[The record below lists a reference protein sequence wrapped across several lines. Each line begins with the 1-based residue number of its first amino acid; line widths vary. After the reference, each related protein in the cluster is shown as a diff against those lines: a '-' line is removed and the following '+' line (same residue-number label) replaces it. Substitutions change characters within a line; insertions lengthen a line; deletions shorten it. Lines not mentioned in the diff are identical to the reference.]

1 MMRKAILTLSIM
13 LLPLLASAQQLRFG
27 YFSYQEVFKSMAGY
41 SIAMKHI
48 DDLKKQYDAEMK
60 RVEEEFNKKYEEFLD
75 GQKDFAPSIR
85 EKRQAELQE
94 MMEKNIAFKQEARR
108 LIRQAEEEAMAPLKE
123 QLSSVLNA
131 LGKEKGYA
139 FIINTDNNTLPFVND
154 LMGEDISVPLKERL
168 K

>member
-1 MMRKAILTLSIM
+1 
-13 LLPLLASAQQLRFG
+13 
-27 YFSYQEVFKSMAGY
+27 MAGY

-123 QLSSVLNA
+123 RLSSALNA

>member
-1 MMRKAILTLSIM
+1 M

-139 FIINTDNNTLPFVND
+139 FIINTDNNALPFVNE
-154 LMGEDISVPLKERL
+154 LMGEDISIPLKERL

>member
-1 MMRKAILTLSIM
+1 M

-48 DDLKKQYDAEMK
+48 DDLRKQYDAEMK

-123 QLSSVLNA
+123 RLSFVLNA

-139 FIINTDNNTLPFVND
+139 FIINTDNNTLPFVNE

>member
-1 MMRKAILTLSIM
+1 M

-48 DDLKKQYDAEMK
+48 DDLRKQYDAEMK

-123 QLSSVLNA
+123 QLSSALNA

>member
-1 MMRKAILTLSIM
+1 M

-108 LIRQAEEEAMAPLKE
+108 LIRQAEEEAMTPLKE

>member
-1 MMRKAILTLSIM
+1 MRKAILTLSIM

-123 QLSSVLNA
+123 RLSSALNA

-139 FIINTDNNTLPFVND
+139 FIINTDNNTLPFVNE

>member
-1 MMRKAILTLSIM
+1 
-13 LLPLLASAQQLRFG
+13 
-27 YFSYQEVFKSMAGY
+27 MAGY

-139 FIINTDNNTLPFVND
+139 FIINTDNNALPFVNE
-154 LMGEDISVPLKERL
+154 LMGEDISIPLKERL

>member
-1 MMRKAILTLSIM
+1 
-13 LLPLLASAQQLRFG
+13 
-27 YFSYQEVFKSMAGY
+27 MAGY

-48 DDLKKQYDAEMK
+48 DDLKKQYDEEMK

-139 FIINTDNNTLPFVND
+139 FIINTDNNALPFVND

>member
-1 MMRKAILTLSIM
+1 M

-27 YFSYQEVFKSMAGY
+27 YFSYQEVFKSMTGY

-48 DDLKKQYDAEMK
+48 DDLRKQYDAEMK

-123 QLSSVLNA
+123 RLSSALNA

-139 FIINTDNNTLPFVND
+139 FIINTDNNTLPFVNE

>member
-13 LLPLLASAQQLRFG
+13 LLPLLASAQQLHFG

-123 QLSSVLNA
+123 RLSSALNA

>member
-1 MMRKAILTLSIM
+1 M

-75 GQKDFAPSIR
+75 GHKDFAPSIR

-123 QLSSVLNA
+123 RLSSALNA

-139 FIINTDNNTLPFVND
+139 FIINTDNNTLPFVNE

>member
-1 MMRKAILTLSIM
+1 M
-13 LLPLLASAQQLRFG
+13 LLPLLASAQQLHFG

-48 DDLKKQYDAEMK
+48 DDLRKQYDAEMK

-123 QLSSVLNA
+123 RLSSALNA

-139 FIINTDNNTLPFVND
+139 FIINTDNNTLPFVNE

>member
-1 MMRKAILTLSIM
+1 MMRKSILTLSIM
-13 LLPLLASAQQLRFG
+13 LLPLLVSAQQLRFG
-27 YFSYQEVFKSMAGY
+27 YFSYQEVFKSMSGY
-41 SIAMKHI
+41 SLAMRQV

-94 MMEKNIAFKQEARR
+94 MMEKNVAFKLEARR
-108 LIRQAEEEAMAPLKE
+108 LIRQAEEEALAPLKE
-123 QLSSVLNA
+123 RLNSALNA
-131 LGKEKGYA
+131 YGKEKGYA
-139 FIINTDNNTLPFVND
+139 FIINTDNNTLPFVNE

>member
-1 MMRKAILTLSIM
+1 M

-123 QLSSVLNA
+123 RLSSALNA
-131 LGKEKGYA
+131 LGKEKSYA
-139 FIINTDNNTLPFVND
+139 FIINTDNNTLPFVNE

>member
-1 MMRKAILTLSIM
+1 
-13 LLPLLASAQQLRFG
+13 
-27 YFSYQEVFKSMAGY
+27 MAGY

-154 LMGEDISVPLKERL
+154 LMGEDINVSLKERL

>member
-1 MMRKAILTLSIM
+1 M
-13 LLPLLASAQQLRFG
+13 LLPLLASAQQLHFG

-48 DDLKKQYDAEMK
+48 DDLRKQYDAEMK

-139 FIINTDNNTLPFVND
+139 FIINTDNNALPFVNE
-154 LMGEDISVPLKERL
+154 LMGEDISIPLKERL

>member
-1 MMRKAILTLSIM
+1 M

-48 DDLKKQYDAEMK
+48 DDLRKQYDAEMK

-108 LIRQAEEEAMAPLKE
+108 LIRQAEEEAMTPLKE

>member
-1 MMRKAILTLSIM
+1 M

-48 DDLKKQYDAEMK
+48 DDLRKQYDAEMK

-108 LIRQAEEEAMAPLKE
+108 LIKQAEEEALAPLKE
-123 QLSSVLNA
+123 KLNA
-131 LGKEKGYA
+131 TLTAVGKEKGYA
-139 FIINTDNNTLPFVND
+139 FIFNTDNNSLPYVNE
-154 LMGEDISVPLKERL
+154 LMGENINALLTEKL
-168 K
+168 N

>member
-1 MMRKAILTLSIM
+1 
-13 LLPLLASAQQLRFG
+13 
-27 YFSYQEVFKSMAGY
+27 MAGY

-48 DDLKKQYDAEMK
+48 DDLKKQYDEEMK

-139 FIINTDNNTLPFVND
+139 FIINTDNNTLPFVNE

>member
-1 MMRKAILTLSIM
+1 
-13 LLPLLASAQQLRFG
+13 
-27 YFSYQEVFKSMAGY
+27 
-41 SIAMKHI
+41 
-48 DDLKKQYDAEMK
+48 
-60 RVEEEFNKKYEEFLD
+60 
-75 GQKDFAPSIR
+75 
-85 EKRQAELQE
+85 

>member
-48 DDLKKQYDAEMK
+48 DDLRKQYDAEMK

-123 QLSSVLNA
+123 RLSSALNA

-139 FIINTDNNTLPFVND
+139 FIINTDNNTLPFVNE

>member
-1 MMRKAILTLSIM
+1 
-13 LLPLLASAQQLRFG
+13 
-27 YFSYQEVFKSMAGY
+27 MAGY

-48 DDLKKQYDAEMK
+48 DDLRKQYDAEMK

-139 FIINTDNNTLPFVND
+139 FIINTDNNALPFVNE
-154 LMGEDISVPLKERL
+154 LMGEDISIPLKERL

>member
-123 QLSSVLNA
+123 RLSSALNA

-139 FIINTDNNTLPFVND
+139 FIINTDNNTLPFVNE

>member
-1 MMRKAILTLSIM
+1 M
-13 LLPLLASAQQLRFG
+13 LLPLLVSAQQLRFG
-27 YFSYQEVFKSMAGY
+27 YFSYQDVFKSMSGY
-41 SIAMKHI
+41 SLAMRQV

-94 MMEKNIAFKQEARR
+94 MMEKNVAFKLEARR
-108 LIRQAEEEAMAPLKE
+108 LIRQAEEEALAPLKE
-123 QLSSVLNA
+123 RLNSALNA
-131 LGKEKGYA
+131 YGKEKGYA
-139 FIINTDNNTLPFVND
+139 FIINTDNNTLPFVNE

>member
-1 MMRKAILTLSIM
+1 M

-154 LMGEDISVPLKERL
+154 LMGEDINVSLKERL

>member
-1 MMRKAILTLSIM
+1 M

-27 YFSYQEVFKSMAGY
+27 YFSYQEVIKSMAGY

-131 LGKEKGYA
+131 LGKDKGYA

>member
-48 DDLKKQYDAEMK
+48 DDLRKQYDAEMK

-108 LIRQAEEEAMAPLKE
+108 LIRQAEEEAMTPLKE

>member
-1 MMRKAILTLSIM
+1 
-13 LLPLLASAQQLRFG
+13 
-27 YFSYQEVFKSMAGY
+27 MAGY

-139 FIINTDNNTLPFVND
+139 FIINTDNNALPFVNE

>member
-1 MMRKAILTLSIM
+1 
-13 LLPLLASAQQLRFG
+13 
-27 YFSYQEVFKSMAGY
+27 MAGY

-48 DDLKKQYDAEMK
+48 DDLKKQYDEEMK

-139 FIINTDNNTLPFVND
+139 FIINTDNNALPFVNE
-154 LMGEDISVPLKERL
+154 LMGEDISIPLKERL

>member
-48 DDLKKQYDAEMK
+48 DDLRKQYDAEMK

-131 LGKEKGYA
+131 LGKEKSYA

>member
-1 MMRKAILTLSIM
+1 MMRKTILTLSMM
-13 LLPLLASAQQLRFG
+13 LLPLLSSAQQFRFG
-27 YFSYQEVFKSMAGY
+27 YFSYQEVFRSMAGY
-41 SIAMKHI
+41 SLAVKQV
-48 DDLKKQYDAEMK
+48 DDLKKEYDAEMK

-75 GQKDFAPSIR
+75 GQKDFAPTIR

-94 MMEKNIAFKQEARR
+94 MMEKNIAFKREARR
-108 LIRQAEEEAMAPLKE
+108 LIQQAEEEAMAPLKRK
-123 QLSSVLNA
+123 LNDALNA

-154 LMGEDISVPLKERL
+154 LAGENINASLKEKL

>member
-48 DDLKKQYDAEMK
+48 DDLRKQYDAEMK

>member
-1 MMRKAILTLSIM
+1 M
-13 LLPLLASAQQLRFG
+13 LLPLLASAQQLHFG

-48 DDLKKQYDAEMK
+48 DDLRKQYDAEMK

-123 QLSSVLNA
+123 RLSSVLNA

-139 FIINTDNNTLPFVND
+139 FIINTDNNALPFVNE

>member
-123 QLSSVLNA
+123 RLSSALNA